1 MDVVTRQPIAPNGG
15 YRSSSGEQSEL
26 QSVKGTRQRLAPDRR
41 LAKVSHLR
49 LRRAGMCPDRPV
61 LRVGQWSGNFM
72 AADKRGQ
79 CCRLARYCGYVS
91 RSVGDVVSFGQ
102 VEQDEDVA
110 ERVCH
115 DGHPAD
121 RDVEGLG
128 HYPPAGCP
136 DRGGWPVGGGDK
148 PVRFITLLGCE
159 DDLRI
164 AAGQGQAGLADVIV
178 APPQLCVKSLALADA
193 EGGAAPSGIPP
204 SSTRRRGQNTP
215 DR

>member
-1 MDVVTRQPIAPNGG
+1 VLATNDHHGEPEGEADCADLIRKYYLSCQSRAIATPRSPRSELTGLDVVTRQPIAPNGG
-15 YRSSSGEQSEL
+15 YRSLSGEQSEL

-110 ERVCH
+110 ERVCD

-121 RDVEGLG
+121 RDVEGL
-128 HYPPAGCP
+128 
-136 DRGGWPVGGGDK
+136 
-148 PVRFITLLGCE
+148 
-159 DDLRI
+159 
-164 AAGQGQAGLADVIV
+164 
-178 APPQLCVKSLALADA
+178 DA

-204 SSTRRRGQNTP
+204 SSTR
-215 DR
+215 